1 MNDAASVILT
11 ALVFEWITAELSRI
25 GAVVFILQRLG
36 IGLLVGSLCGFT
48 LRWFFTRGIFISKQT
63 ATLVTL
69 ISVFAC
75 YVMSELIGNESGIL
89 AMAIFGVIM
98 GTSEFPHKE
107 TIKEFNDNLVT
118 LMISLIFILLAAM
131 LKFWYIMEI
140 GVKGVAL
147 VLLIAL
153 LIRPISVF
161 VSMWNSKI
169 HTNEKLFISF
179 VGPRGV
185 VPASIATYF
194 AIKLDEMGIPGGQT
208 IVGLVFLTVII
219 TVFLTGSMSKRI
231 AQILEVIP
239 MGILII
245 GGGKVGRILAGRFL
259 KRGENVSV
267 VDISE
272 EECDKCTELG
282 IRTVQG
288 SAADVNI
295 LKKAEIENAKY
306 VVITTKKDDT
316 NLLLCQIAK
325 TKFGFRGDQLVVRV
339 NDLENLQAFW
349 NLGIRAMSPTMTTA
363 VMMDNMIGR
372 NHLFSMCEVGEGGN
386 IMEVKVTNPK
396 VVGKAIREI
405 NFPEKSLMVMIRRG
419 SESIIAHNSLKLE
432 YNDIVTV
439 IAENDSGKRVSDIL
453 FR

>member
-1 MNDAASVILT
+1 
-11 ALVFEWITAELSRI
+11 
-25 GAVVFILQRLG
+25 
-36 IGLLVGSLCGFT
+36 
-48 LRWFFTRGIFISKQT
+48 
-63 ATLVTL
+63 
-69 ISVFAC
+69 
-75 YVMSELIGNESGIL
+75 
-89 AMAIFGVIM
+89 M
-98 GTSEFPHKE
+98 GTFEFPHKE
-107 TIKEFNDNLVT
+107 TIKESNDNLVI

-131 LKFWYIMEI
+131 LKFWYIMDI
-140 GVKGVAL
+140 GVKGIML
-147 VLLIAL
+147 VLLISL
-153 LIRPISVF
+153 LIRPVSVF
-161 VSMWNSKI
+161 VSMWSSKV

-219 TVFLTGSMSKRI
+219 TVFLTGSMSKKV
-231 AQILEVIP
+231 AQILEVVC

-245 GGGKVGRILAGRFL
+245 GGGKVGRILAERFL

-267 VDISE
+267 VEISD
-272 EECDKCTELG
+272 EECDKCIELG

-325 TKFGFRGDQLVVRV
+325 TKFGFRGDQLVARV
-339 NDLENLQAFW
+339 NDTENLQAFW
-349 NLGIRAMSPTMTTA
+349 NLGIRAMNPTMTTA

-396 VVGKAIREI
+396 VVGKAIKEI
-405 NFPEKSLMVMIRRG
+405 NFPEKSLMVMVRRG
-419 SESIIAHNSLKLE
+419 GESIIAHNSLKLE

-439 IAENDSGKRVSDIL
+439 IAEKSSGKLVSDIL